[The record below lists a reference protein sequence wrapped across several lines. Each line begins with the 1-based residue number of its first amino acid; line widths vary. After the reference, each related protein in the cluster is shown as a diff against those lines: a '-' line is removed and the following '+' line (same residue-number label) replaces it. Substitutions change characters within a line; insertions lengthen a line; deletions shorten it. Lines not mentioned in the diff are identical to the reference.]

1 MLSMNI
7 ASLRWKVLVA
17 MTLVVCITL
26 PHTILSEQDK
36 TKQVSEIPPAQAP
49 VYLLSGMKGSQIT
62 VIVKPVGN
70 KKKRTQDVFKPIPWD
85 KKLNELGV
93 PKTVTKKLQKLEGI
107 AFYGEPRFKLGVR
120 SVLSKAECDTFYAT
134 ILKIAIAHPHPNPRL
149 PPSKLHQDGNK
160 WTLITGE
167 SNFVEPKVDAF
178 TLPPGT
184 NQLPNIYTNL
194 FDGAGKVM
202 PNTLPS
208 TKLDPYHLHDG
219 APVVTEINQTSPTD
233 DLLTIFQTVVT
244 ESKTALNPPA
254 GEQEIDFRA

>member
-1 MLSMNI
+1 LSDQRN
-7 ASLRWKVLVA
+7 K
-17 MTLVVCITL
+17 
-26 PHTILSEQDK
+26 K
-36 TKQVSEIPPAQAP
+36 KVSEIPPAEAP
-49 VYLLSGMKGSQIT
+49 VYLLSGMKGTRII
-62 VIVKPVGN
+62 VIVKATAEI
-70 KKKRTQDVFKPIPWD
+70 KDVFKPIPWH

-149 PPSKLHQDGNK
+149 PPSKLYQDGNK